1 MSQSVVVIS
10 PDELRNLVSDA
21 VVAAVAR
28 AQLVHIARK
37 AILSEKEAADLL
49 DVNPGTLKR
58 WRSEGK
64 GPAYT
69 KNGSVR
75 AILISILNGC
85 GSAQGTVTDASREPR

>member
-10 PDELRNLVSDA
+10 PAELRSLVSDA
-21 VVAAVAR
+21 VIAAVAR
-28 AQLVHIARK
+28 AQLVSVSRK
-37 AILSEKEAADLL
+37 AILSEKEAAALL

-69 KNGSVR
+69 KDGSVR
-75 AILISILNGC
+75 YLRSDIDQYLERMRVSTKD
-85 GSAQGTVTDASREPR
+85 SY

>member
-28 AQLVHIARK
+28 AQLVQLSRK
-37 AILSEKEAADLL
+37 VILSEKEAAALL

-75 AILISILNGC
+75 YLRSDIDQYLERMRISTRD
-85 GSAQGTVTDASREPR
+85 SY

>member
-37 AILSEKEAADLL
+37 AIL
-49 DVNPGTLKR
+49 
-58 WRSEGK
+58 
-64 GPAYT
+64 
-69 KNGSVR
+69 
-75 AILISILNGC
+75 
-85 GSAQGTVTDASREPR
+85 

>member
-64 GPAYT
+64 GSAYT
-69 KNGSVR
+69 KNGNVR
-75 AILISILNGC
+75 YLRSDIDQYLERMRISTRD
-85 GSAQGTVTDASREPR
+85 SY

>member
-10 PDELRNLVSDA
+10 PDELRSIVSDA
-21 VVAAVAR
+21 VIAAVAR
-28 AQLVHIARK
+28 AQLVSVSRK
-37 AILSEKEAADLL
+37 AILSEKEAAALL

-69 KNGSVR
+69 KDGSVR
-75 AILISILNGC
+75 YLRSDIDQYLERMRVSTKD
-85 GSAQGTVTDASREPR
+85 SY